1 LDARAVLQGNIGGLR
16 GLVERERRVAADL
29 RLGARQLGGA
39 TGAVGRP
46 TVDVH
51 VPVGHFIGYLG
62 EGIEVDFLL
71 SVEQSDVPAWCDLV
85 AVDLVHPLLIA
96 LTDAHRTARL
106 GGRVNAVASGNH
118 PVGVDDGT
126 GAHALVGVGIINADG
141 D

>member
-1 LDARAVLQGNIGGLR
+1 GDLAVRKDRTTGVTRLDARAVLQGNIGGLR
-16 GLVERERRVAADL
+16 RLVERERRVAADL
-29 RLGARQLGGA
+29 RFGARQLGGA

-51 VPVGHFIGYLG
+51 VPVGHFIGYRG

-106 GGRVNAVASGNH
+106 GGRVN
-118 PVGVDDGT
+118 
-126 GAHALVGVGIINADG
+126 
-141 D
+141 